1 MSSLTATDK
10 KYLEALL
17 DMGGGYVLDFSDPTF
32 SEFFSGFKIDI
43 HSTKY
48 QTYGQSKAKK
58 LRAFWEQEEDKLVG
72 RVLSD
77 MIDAHRVDCELNDK
91 PIKQSVMDQCTAIVG
106 RLTGSAPT
114 PDVDTEGAFLEQEF
128 GKVSFDRMPIE
139 DGIKPILEARLRE
152 ASKAMKAGAW
162 LSVII
167 MCGSIL
173 EGALLGVALG
183 DPKKFNKCSSSPKD
197 KDKKVLPLLDWKL
210 VDLINVAHSLE
221 LIKLDVKKF
230 SHELRDFR
238 NYVHAWQQKSSG
250 FTPRKHTAEICLQV
264 LKAALADLSGSRA

>member
-152 ASKAMKAGAW
+152 ASKAMRPAHGYQ
-162 LSVII
+162 
-167 MCGSIL
+167 
-173 EGALLGVALG
+173 
-183 DPKKFNKCSSSPKD
+183 SSSCAEVFLKGHCS
-197 KDKKVLPLLDWKL
+197 VWRLETRRSS
-210 VDLINVAHSLE
+210 INAPAHQRTKTKRS
-221 LIKLDVKKF
+221 
-230 SHELRDFR
+230 FR
-238 NYVHAWQQKSSG
+238 FW
-250 FTPRKHTAEICLQV
+250 I
-264 LKAALADLSGSRA
+264 GS